1 MKIPET
7 PSTVEQLDLMKRLEE
22 YAEGHA
28 TWLPDSTPLG
38 ANSRKACR
46 QLHTQIVKIVD
57 RVFASILDRV
67 TARELDTFTMHDR
80 RHGLKVAHLMWH
92 ILSLERR
99 ATLTPPEIGMLV
111 LSAHLHDAGMALSMD
126 ERNGRLAP
134 DSDLWEFAEINDV
147 VKRNLDHLRQTLQD
161 TTISDP
167 KRRRVEAELFQAE
180 EALLALD
187 TRDRHARRERYVEL
201 ISEIMQFHDKDRARI
216 PDIEECLSFD
226 GDSFKEKLV
235 EVCVSHNQ
243 DADVLVEQ
251 DKENFGRPRFP
262 RDYPV
267 GFSTTDLQL
276 VAAALRLADI
286 LDFDRERTPSVLFHY
301 LIPRSLRLGD
311 DISALEWSKH
321 LAISNWEIEP
331 EALVFRGRSKS
342 HIVHHA
348 VIQFCKAIEEEI
360 LTTKSTFVSSASN
373 VWPFLLPSV
382 VRADIHAEGYSYFPY
397 RFELDE
403 NRVYE
408 LLMGGAI
415 YNNPLVAIRE
425 LVQNAADA
433 CSYRDA
439 LSKLHEPYLRPDIQS
454 RITIRYEES
463 GDTGQCPILS
473 VTDTGTGMDTW
484 VIERWFLKVGRSFYS
499 STEFARDR
507 QEFRKKGVD
516 FAPVSEFG
524 IGFLS
529 CFLLADRVE
538 VETAMWEP
546 VRGDTRK
553 RHLEIDGPTRLI
565 RIRETP
571 NEGISRFRGT
581 RVSLHL
587 SRGRRKVAKDS
598 PEGPLNWPEV
608 QRYLRKTC
616 LAVPYRLDV
625 EHTLGGSTTIETIDS
640 IPLRV
645 EFPAPYSDKAIHIPI
660 SNEEFG
666 IEGEV
671 AFVPKPFTKELEKEM
686 MRESPISVGESERNR
701 SYSFLLRGGFNV
713 GRVPGIPYIY
723 DGFAGAVVSLE
734 WKTSENRR
742 YLSTDLGR
750 TGIVEHNVIGS
761 NIVQMWL
768 RYLIDHRRELPPGC
782 LLDLKISEEMPRRES
797 LSLDNYSWLD
807 NYDLL
812 ELYDFA
818 RTGWQAYL
826 SELKGGADLL
836 GGWESGNDISILC
849 PSNLYLYGWMLNLIL
864 PRIVSNRNMNGTGHF
879 YLPAPVQDWG
889 KVLQSSKGFASS
901 PVRWPGFA
909 NYTGN
914 ISSILYNNWGGSQEP
929 LNTRYV
935 DRLAGFTNDEL
946 QQLTGLFERL
956 LSDRYYQRPAKLST
970 SDAKLL
976 DRALSVVGDLEIRS
990 VYGSY
995 RLDSFAKTNL
1005 R

>member
-7 PSTVEQLDLMKRLEE
+7 PSTVEQLDLMKRLEQH
-22 YAEGHA
+22 AEGQA
-28 TWLPDSTPLG
+28 TWLPDTTPLG
-38 ANSRKACR
+38 TNSKKACR
-46 QLHTQIVKIVD
+46 QLHTQIIKIVD

-92 ILSLERR
+92 ILSSERR

-111 LSAHLHDAGMALSMD
+111 LSAHLHDAGMALSK
-126 ERNGRLAP
+126 EQRTARLAP
-134 DSDLWEFAEINDV
+134 NSDLWEFAEVNDT
-147 VKRNLDHLRQTLQD
+147 VKRSLDNLRLSVQDSTLAE
-161 TTISDP
+161 P

-201 ISEIMQFHDKDRARI
+201 ISEITQYHDKDRARI

-251 DKENFGRPRFP
+251 DKENFGHPRFP

-267 GFSTTDLQL
+267 GSSTTDLQL

-301 LIPRSLRLGD
+301 LIPGSLRLGD

-348 VIQFCKAIEEEI
+348 VIQFCKVIEEEI
-360 LTTKSTFVSSASN
+360 LTTKSTFASSTAN

-415 YNNPLVAIRE
+415 YRNPLVAIRE
-425 LVQNAADA
+425 LVQNAVDA

-439 LSKLHEPYLRPDIQS
+439 LSKLHEPYLRPDMEN
-454 RITIRYEES
+454 RITIQYEES
-463 GDTGQCPILS
+463 GHANGCPVLR
-473 VTDTGTGMDTW
+473 VTDTGTGMDKW

-507 QEFRKKGVD
+507 QEFRKKAVD

-581 RVSLHL
+581 RITLHL

-598 PEGPLNWPEV
+598 SEGPPNWHEV

-616 LAVPYRLDV
+616 LAVPYRLNL
-625 EHTLGGSTTIETIDS
+625 EHTLGGSTTIETIDP

-645 EFPAPYSDKAIHIPI
+645 EFPPPYSEKAIHIPI
-660 SNEEFG
+660 SNEELG
-666 IEGEV
+666 IVGEV
-671 AFVPKPFTKELEKEM
+671 AFVPAPYSKRLQKEM
-686 MRESPISVGESERNR
+686 MQESPTSVSESERN
-701 SYSFLLRGGFNV
+701 SSDSFLLRGGFNV
-713 GRVPGIPYIY
+713 GSVPGIPYIY
-723 DGFAGAVVSLE
+723 DGFSGGVVSLE
-734 WKTSENRR
+734 WKASENRR
-742 YLSTDLGR
+742 YLATDLGR
-750 TGIVEHNVIGS
+750 TGIVRHNEIGS
-761 NIVQMWL
+761 NVAQMWV
-768 RYLIDHRRELPPGC
+768 RFLIDHRAELPPGC
-782 LLDLKISEEMPRRES
+782 LLDMRIGYELTRREI
-797 LSLDNYSWLD
+797 LSLDNYVWLD

-818 RTGWQAYL
+818 RTGWQLYL
-826 SELKGGADLL
+826 SQSSKGADLL
-836 GGWESGNDISILC
+836 GDWESGNDIAILC
-849 PSNLYLYGWMLNLIL
+849 PSEIYLYGWMLNLIL
-864 PRIVSNRNMNGTGHF
+864 PRIVANRNMDNRGNF
-879 YLPAPVQDWG
+879 YLPAPVRDWRR
-889 KVLQSSKGFASS
+889 VLQSRTGFASA
-901 PVRWPGFA
+901 PARWPRLA
-909 NYTGN
+909 NYVGSV
-914 ISSILYNNWGGSQEP
+914 SSILYSNWGSRQSP
-929 LNTRYV
+929 PNTRYA
-935 DRLAGFTNDEL
+935 DRLTSFTNEEL
-946 QQLTGLFERL
+946 QQLTGLFDRL
-956 LSDRYYQRPAKLST
+956 LTDRYYQRPCQLST
-970 SDAKLL
+970 QDAELL
-976 DRALSVVGDLEIRS
+976 DRALSAVGDLEITS
-990 VYGSY
+990 VYGSH
-995 RLDSFAKTNL
+995 RLDTFAKKPI
-1005 R
+1005 